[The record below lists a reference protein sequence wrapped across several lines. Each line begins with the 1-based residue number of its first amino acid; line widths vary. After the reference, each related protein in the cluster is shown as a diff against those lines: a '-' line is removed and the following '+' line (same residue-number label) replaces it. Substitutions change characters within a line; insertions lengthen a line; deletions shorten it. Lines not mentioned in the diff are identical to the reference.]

1 MPKFLW
7 SQSTALAF
15 IDKATGRAVRQDT
28 LRRWINETVDN
39 ASRRTERLAELLN
52 ARRIA
57 GHQIS
62 GGECSAE
69 IRLGQSAMAAAAY
82 GVVLRR

>member
-7 SQSTALAF
+7 SQSRQRF

-57 GHQIS
+57 GHEFQMAMQLRS
-62 GGECSAE
+62 GWAKRDGGS
-69 IRLGQSAMAAAAY
+69 
-82 GVVLRR
+82 GVRRR